1 MAALRVDLD
10 DFASVS
16 VAHGSAVG
24 DAVLVEVAR
33 RLQEAAG
40 PADTVARIASDEFF
54 VLTEQQPGG
63 LPVQRVARALAG
75 RVMAAARAP
84 MRAAGVDLQLTT
96 SVGLAFVPAGGR
108 VAEEAEDLMR
118 DSGAALGQAKALGR
132 DRLELFDE
140 RLRQEAVG
148 RSKLEAALRD
158 ALRTGRGLAVHYQP
172 LVDLASGVAVGVEAL
187 VRVTAPDG
195 TPQRTD
201 EVIAAA
207 ESTGLVVPLG
217 QAVLQQACADVA
229 GWREAFGRPLVLSVN
244 LSARQVARPDLVDVV
259 AAALEASGLPPA
271 ALALELT
278 ETALLEAAPTAI
290 QSLQQ
295 LRDRGVAVGV
305 DDFGTGYASLRY
317 LRELP
322 VSFLKVDRS
331 FVAGLPNDA
340 DDSAIVCAVV
350 GLARALRLDCV
361 AEGIET
367 RAQLVA
373 LQGQGRMLGQGFL
386 MARPVPAAEVLRLLD
401 APSLL
406 PPA

>member
-1 MAALRVDLD
+1 M
-10 DFASVS
+10 
-16 VAHGSAVG
+16 
-24 DAVLVEVAR
+24 
-33 RLQEAAG
+33 
-40 PADTVARIASDEFF
+40 
-54 VLTEQQPGG
+54 
-63 LPVQRVARALAG
+63 
-75 RVMAAARAP
+75 
-84 MRAAGVDLQLTT
+84 
-96 SVGLAFVPAGGR
+96 
-108 VAEEAEDLMR
+108 
-118 DSGAALGQAKALGR
+118 
-132 DRLELFDE
+132 
-140 RLRQEAVG
+140 
-148 RSKLEAALRD
+148 
-158 ALRTGRGLAVHYQP
+158 
-172 LVDLASGVAVGVEAL
+172 GVEAL

-367 RAQLVA
+367 RA
-373 LQGQGRMLGQGFL
+373 
-386 MARPVPAAEVLRLLD
+386 
-401 APSLL
+401 
-406 PPA
+406 